1 MFRSTDQTT
10 FVGSKSISIKPEV
23 ISDVKALDQIRLLIP
38 SFVQFFDPTQSYLR
52 FQLKM
57 NDARGIVV
65 PDEKCGAHALIRNLT
80 IRDGSNSA
88 TIHNLEDYNVGVA
101 MSRPFTQNSS
111 IGHKRELFEGVQPSP
126 NRDGESLYYGKPQS
140 LAGTTANAPQ
150 LLARQAKT
158 IECYLQLQAGIL
170 ADKVVPNMVLQ
181 GLRLQL
187 DTESPLRCLRQQD
200 LTGSLDGGLSLC
212 ARPLNDAPVASIGDR
227 VAGNVSKNIGSIT
240 LDVLTSGNGEGNNF
254 SIGDLIYSSADDG
267 TGEQLLGQAQGF
279 YDVGGKLG
287 ISLVLQADTGVS
299 VPAVE
304 IIASTS
310 RVYYKMSD
318 REVSLSTKSAQQTG
332 NASDKTTPAV
342 SYTISDIEFLAMSVS
357 PPAGYVNGLVKKVTS
372 GGGIAMDYLDSELH
386 RHNQSNSTGLVQIPI
401 PTTAMRAKSLFS
413 VPIADTSYRSLSVSS
428 FSGIPDNASS
438 YQWVIGTSL
447 IPSRVAQLSRYSQ
460 AVGTTT
466 EKRSEAVH
474 CSELEKALSNVGLQV
489 RSLQRIADS
498 FVIGR
503 GLNLMGQIT
512 TLGDESVALRVEY
525 PSGSVQKTFNTF
537 IYKLSRVSIKAGVV
551 SVE

>member
-126 NRDGESLYYGKPQS
+126 NRDGESLYYAKPQS

-212 ARPLNDAPVASIGDR
+212 
-227 VAGNVSKNIGSIT
+227 
-240 LDVLTSGNGEGNNF
+240 
-254 SIGDLIYSSADDG
+254 
-267 TGEQLLGQAQGF
+267 
-279 YDVGGKLG
+279 
-287 ISLVLQADTGVS
+287 
-299 VPAVE
+299 
-304 IIASTS
+304 ST
-310 RVYYKMSD
+310 
-318 REVSLSTKSAQQTG
+318 TQ
-332 NASDKTTPAV
+332 
-342 SYTISDIEFLAMSVS
+342 
-357 PPAGYVNGLVKKVTS
+357 
-372 GGGIAMDYLDSELH
+372 
-386 RHNQSNSTGLVQIPI
+386 
-401 PTTAMRAKSLFS
+401 
-413 VPIADTSYRSLSVSS
+413 
-428 FSGIPDNASS
+428 
-438 YQWVIGTSL
+438 
-447 IPSRVAQLSRYSQ
+447 
-460 AVGTTT
+460 
-466 EKRSEAVH
+466 
-474 CSELEKALSNVGLQV
+474 
-489 RSLQRIADS
+489 
-498 FVIGR
+498 
-503 GLNLMGQIT
+503 
-512 TLGDESVALRVEY
+512 
-525 PSGSVQKTFNTF
+525 
-537 IYKLSRVSIKAGVV
+537 
-551 SVE
+551 